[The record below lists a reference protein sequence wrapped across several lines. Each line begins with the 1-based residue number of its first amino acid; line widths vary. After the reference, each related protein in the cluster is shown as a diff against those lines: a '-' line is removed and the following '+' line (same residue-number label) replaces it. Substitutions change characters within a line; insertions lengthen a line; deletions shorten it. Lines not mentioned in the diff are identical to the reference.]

1 MMRCCVNP
9 VRLPF
14 FRYAVAYAIKAG
26 NFRSVIIRWVLALL
40 LAGALPL
47 AAQAASQKPGKSE
60 PVTQVYLIRGF
71 MGIFSTGLDRMAKDL
86 AKVRI
91 KAEVHGHLNGSGIR
105 SKILRQ
111 RAGSSRKRQKLVLV
125 GHSFGGN
132 AALAIA
138 RQLRAKDIRV
148 DLVVTVDPTRSGPVS
163 DNVRRYVNY
172 YFPGNG
178 LGAKLSAKGT
188 LDKRI
193 KNIDMRKHVDVADA
207 GDDHWTVTHN
217 AAVQREILAAVK
229 AALR

>member
-1 MMRCCVNP
+1 MWCCVGP
-9 VRLPF
+9 VRLPL
-14 FRYAVAYAIKAG
+14 FRYAIKAG
-26 NFRSVIIRWVLALL
+26 NIRSVIIRWMLALL

-86 AKVRI
+86 AKIRI

-105 SKILRQ
+105 AKILRQ
-111 RAGSSRKRQKLVLV
+111 RAQSTRKRPKLVLV

-138 RQLRAKDIRV
+138 KQLRAEDIKV

-178 LGAKLSAKGT
+178 LGAKLNVNGA
-188 LDKRI
+188 LNKRI
-193 KNIDMRKHVDVADA
+193 KNIDMRKHVDVANA

-217 AAVQREILAAVK
+217 AAVQREILSAVK
-229 AALR
+229 TALR